1 MIRLEKIRDIAPSI
15 SQVWVDRYVSLNF
28 RSYEDTLGDAQYIYI
43 GDRKTSLL
51 EFQVAPGTTTIRGF
65 TLISFNALHVPE
77 PLDNVVAA
85 WGLPVVALP
94 ETVTFKGPSDALSTH
109 VPTPLS
115 FGLGRDCAEVLI
127 SENGHADTL
136 VRHGRAGFCCGLN
149 KS

>member
-77 PLDNVVAA
+77 PLDNVVEH
-85 WGLPVVALP
+85 G
-94 ETVTFKGPSDALSTH
+94 
-109 VPTPLS
+109 
-115 FGLGRDCAEVLI
+115 DCQSSHFL
-127 SENGHADTL
+127 
-136 VRHGRAGFCCGLN
+136 RP
-149 KS
+149 